1 MADVKRCDICGE
13 IYEVN
18 AELNGHFTTFPVSQ
32 DSGFIFNRDDCC
44 AVCTKK
50 VKDFIDVLKRYGHK
64 YEIHVKE

>member
-18 AELNGHFTTFPVSQ
+18 AELSGYFATFPVSQ
-32 DSGFIFNRDDCC
+32 DPGFTFNRDDCC

-50 VKDFIDVLKRYGHK
+50 IEEFIGVLKRYGHN
-64 YEIHVKE
+64 YEIRVKE